1 MIVKNG
7 KFNDIVLWNIGEEGA
22 KAMSDLGE
30 GEWQNYI
37 CVEVGQIKDAVV
49 LKQYENWRAGQSLII
64 FNKNKNKKMPQNQN
78 LYTAQKTQ
86 S

>member
-49 LKQYENWRAGQSLII
+49 LEQNENWQAGQSVII
-64 FNKNKNKKMPQNQN
+64 SKD
-78 LYTAQKTQ
+78 
-86 S
+86 